1 MSIINRGINRID
13 NDNSSYKAKYNSN
26 YSFYSYYFFKKKT
39 AKILA
44 NNGAVNA
51 KEATSANGV
60 ILNE

>member
-1 MSIINRGINRID
+1 MSIINRGINRVD
-13 NDNSSYKAKYNSN
+13 NDNSSYKAKYIAIILFIPIISLR
-26 YSFYSYYFFKKKT
+26 KKT